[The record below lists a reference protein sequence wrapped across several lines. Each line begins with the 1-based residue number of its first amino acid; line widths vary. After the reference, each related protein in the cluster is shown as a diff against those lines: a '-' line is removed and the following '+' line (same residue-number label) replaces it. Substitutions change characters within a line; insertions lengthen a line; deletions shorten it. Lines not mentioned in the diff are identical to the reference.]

1 MTSFSQLSTSG
12 EPSGLGLIDVA
23 AAREIG
29 RVPVGD
35 TPYAVALHGGRA
47 FVTDQHGDTVSVF
60 DPATLAPVAR
70 IDYGGEYPES
80 IAATADGRILVAD
93 WFSNTLSVIDAASL
107 KTIAAVKVGDGPRAF
122 GAFVR
127 RTR

>member
-1 MTSFSQLSTSG
+1 MSG
-12 EPSGLGLIDVA
+12 
-23 AAREIG
+23 
-29 RVPVGD
+29 VG
-35 TPYAVALHGGRA
+35 
-47 FVTDQHGDTVSVF
+47 TVSRCRTV
-60 DPATLAPVAR
+60 PLAPVAR
-70 IDYGGEYPES
+70 IDYGGEYPEG